1 MRMYDLIVIGAG
13 PGGYEAAAL
22 AGKMGLE
29 TALIEKEY
37 IGGACLNVG
46 CIPTKTFLRSSRL
59 FAECRNGDAYGV
71 EIPSAVFN
79 LEAVVR
85 RKNKVVATLTRG
97 VEGLLKRNGV
107 KTIRGQARLA
117 SRQAVQVGAEVFEAK
132 NILIAAGSRPAVPPI
147 PGIQSKCVLDSSA
160 VLNLTELPEKAV
172 IIGGGYVG
180 LEFAGFFAATGVEV
194 TIIEMLPQ
202 IASGFDADLSG
213 RLQQAL
219 KRSGVVFKMSHK
231 VTAVENGTVHYED
244 PGGAPGSISADCILN
259 ATGRVPVVEGL
270 GLEMVGVEFSRKGI
284 KTSDEGKTNV
294 PGIWACGDVTG
305 RLMLAHAATR
315 EGVAAVHNI
324 VGKEDHVRYD
334 AIPAVIYTDPEAAS
348 VGKTESELR
357 ALGVDYQKAIVP
369 MGVSGRFLVENEGG
383 SGMVKV
389 LVRTADRK
397 ILGVHLLGNLSS
409 EFIVTA
415 AQMLEDE
422 MCVADAIKVVYPH
435 PTVSESL
442 KQALLEL
449 ATK

>member
-1 MRMYDLIVIGAG
+1 MYDLIVIGAG

-22 AGKMGLE
+22 AGKMGVK

-37 IGGACLNVG
+37 IGGSCLNVG

-71 EIPSAVFN
+71 EIPSAAFN

-97 VEGLLKRNGV
+97 VESLLKRNGV
-107 KTIRGQARLA
+107 TVIRGQARLA
-117 SRQAVQVGAEVFEAK
+117 SRQSVQVAEETYEAK
-132 NILIAAGSRPAVPPI
+132 NILIATGSRPAVPPVR
-147 PGIQSKCVLDSSA
+147 GIDSKCVLDSTA
-160 VLNLTELPEKAV
+160 ILNMEELPEKAV

-180 LEFAGFFAATGVEV
+180 LEFAGFFASTGVEV
-194 TIIEMLPQ
+194 TVLEMLPQ
-202 IASGFDADLSG
+202 IASGFDTDLSG

-219 KRSGVVFKMSHK
+219 KKNGVAFKTSHK
-231 VTAVENGTVHYED
+231 VTAVESGTVHYED
-244 PGGAPGSISADCILN
+244 PVGAQGSVSADCILN
-259 ATGRVPVVEGL
+259 ATGRVPAVEGL
-270 GLEMVGVEFSRKGI
+270 GLEALGIEFDRKGI
-284 KTSDEGKTNV
+284 KASDQGKTNV

-324 VGKEDHVRYD
+324 VGKEDRIRYD
-334 AIPAVIYTDPEAAS
+334 AIPSVIYTDPEAAS
-348 VGKTESELR
+348 VGKTESELQ
-357 ALGVDYQKAIVP
+357 ALGIEYQKAIVP

-383 SGMVKV
+383 SGIVKA
-389 LVRTADRK
+389 LVGTRDRK

-409 EFIVTA
+409 EIIVAA
-415 AQMLEDE
+415 AQMIENG
-422 MCVADAIKVVYPH
+422 MCVADAIRVVYPH
-435 PTVSESL
+435 PTVGEAL